1 MRLTLDN
8 SNQSAVPYETAVPG
22 FWQAGD
28 TTWPGLGTVACV
40 LASRHVAD
48 SVTSFQLAV
57 NSKRF
62 SPRLAVPGNRSPFTQ
77 PGGNHERSF

>member
-1 MRLTLDN
+1 MRLTLGN

-22 FWQAGD
+22 FWQTGD

-48 SVTSFQLAV
+48 NVIRCMPKGRALHRKFL
-57 NSKRF
+57 
-62 SPRLAVPGNRSPFTQ
+62 L
-77 PGGNHERSF
+77 ERVMHKT